1 MKKNERLFDL
11 LGDVSPDYIA
21 RANPKEKKHTVLFP
35 FSVKKTVSL
44 LAAIIAL
51 SVLACALLLPGS
63 ATVPEE
69 GDVPYYEFGT
79 VLTEAPRMLLASD
92 FEALRAMMDQKVA
105 QNPEMA
111 NIYLRFK
118 SFYTLQSIG
127 MQNSERAREAMR
139 TIYPITELTDVYTV
153 DPEST
158 QVELEFIIYW
168 LMYYG
173 EVSQEMLIEM
183 STNLHDTV
191 NESSWSEEKKQA
203 ALATLPEIPVIIEG
217 TPAFYWISGEK
228 LEGTELRFSTA
239 LLPKFLTEDGMN
251 RMKSWLNTNAE
262 EYGEDAY
269 QLFMATA
276 LYRPCP
282 TGFNSKDSEEMK
294 EKTAL
299 LNEHMSAVS
308 KALSDNGQKLY
319 VLMPHATIHAKT
331 MFCYYISQH
340 TDVTAEQMDELSKSF
355 FDTLR
360 ALPLPEEEI
369 DQLIEDCLS
378 LEHKLAE

>member
-1 MKKNERLFDL
+1 
-11 LGDVSPDYIA
+11 
-21 RANPKEKKHTVLFP
+21 
-35 FSVKKTVSL
+35 
-44 LAAIIAL
+44 
-51 SVLACALLLPGS
+51 
-63 ATVPEE
+63 
-69 GDVPYYEFGT
+69 
-79 VLTEAPRMLLASD
+79 
-92 FEALRAMMDQKVA
+92 
-105 QNPEMA
+105 
-111 NIYLRFK
+111 
-118 SFYTLQSIG
+118 
-127 MQNSERAREAMR
+127 MR
-139 TIYPITELTDVYTV
+139 TKYPITELTDVYTV
-153 DPEST
+153 DAEST

-203 ALATLPEIPVIIEG
+203 TLVTLPEIPVIIEG
-217 TPAFYWISGEK
+217 TPAFFWISGEK

-282 TGFNSKDSEEMK
+282 NGFNSKDSEEMK

-331 MFCYYISQH
+331 MFCYYSSQH
-340 TDVTAEQMDELSKSF
+340 TDVTAEQMDELSESF